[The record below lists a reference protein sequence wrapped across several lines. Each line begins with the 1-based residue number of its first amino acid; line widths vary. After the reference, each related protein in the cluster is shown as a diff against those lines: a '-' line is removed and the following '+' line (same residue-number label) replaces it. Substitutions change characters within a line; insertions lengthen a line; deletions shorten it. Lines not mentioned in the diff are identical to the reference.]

1 MIKKQFIAGVLAASL
16 FGFGGGVM
24 TAQAFDFGSVL
35 KLGGISYLVNQFG
48 GEINTFINKIFSQN
62 EVSTDYAT
70 KVVPILSMGTGG
82 YIGAVQVVG
91 PKAQVDKVKAVGQ
104 LEFKFSKIARI
115 KGLIPID
122 NINITNV
129 NRVEGVGVSAFFC
142 DDGGWA
148 NSSLASLFSAGTRN
162 VPPTTRWSRSSNPS
176 LCRGGGPSSGW
187 EGGAPT
193 LQYER
198 EQGAFFDG
206 SRLSVGRPFT
216 ISGRPQNR
224 VIEKS
229 IRPPV
234 PKGGL
239 GPHP

>member
-129 NRVEGVGVSAFFC
+129 NRVEGVGVSAVIDFKRKRKRPHRN
-142 DDGGWA
+142 DGII
-148 NSSLASLFSAGTRN
+148 
-162 VPPTTRWSRSSNPS
+162 
-176 LCRGGGPSSGW
+176 
-187 EGGAPT
+187 
-193 LQYER
+193 
-198 EQGAFFDG
+198 
-206 SRLSVGRPFT
+206 SVRPFSVMMGDGLT
-216 ISGRPQNR
+216 RHWQLFFLQGQETYPRQRDGRAAA
-224 VIEKS
+224 
-229 IRPPV
+229 IRPFAGAGNHQPGGKGV
-234 PKGGL
+234 PRHYNMSGSKEHFSMVQGS
-239 GPHP
+239 P

>member
-62 EVSTDYAT
+62 EVTTDYAT

-104 LEFKFSKIARI
+104 LEFKFSK

-122 NINITNV
+122 SINITNV
-129 NRVEGVGVSAFFC
+129 NRVEGVGVSA
-142 DDGGWA
+142 
-148 NSSLASLFSAGTRN
+148 
-162 VPPTTRWSRSSNPS
+162 
-176 LCRGGGPSSGW
+176 
-187 EGGAPT
+187 
-193 LQYER
+193 
-198 EQGAFFDG
+198 
-206 SRLSVGRPFT
+206 
-216 ISGRPQNR
+216 
-224 VIEKS
+224 VIDFK
-229 IRPPV
+229 
-234 PKGGL
+234 L
-239 GPHP
+239 

>member
-91 PKAQVDKVKAVGQ
+91 PKAQVDKVKAVA
-104 LEFKFSKIARI
+104 SHRI
-115 KGLIPID
+115 SSP
-122 NINITNV
+122 
-129 NRVEGVGVSAFFC
+129 FC
-142 DDGGWA
+142 RTRR
-148 NSSLASLFSAGTRN
+148 LFSIFILLFIHN
-162 VPPTTRWSRSSNPS
+162 
-176 LCRGGGPSSGW
+176 
-187 EGGAPT
+187 
-193 LQYER
+193 
-198 EQGAFFDG
+198 F
-206 SRLSVGRPFT
+206 
-216 ISGRPQNR
+216 
-224 VIEKS
+224 K
-229 IRPPV
+229 
-234 PKGGL
+234 
-239 GPHP
+239 

>member
-122 NINITNV
+122 NINITT
-129 NRVEGVGVSAFFC
+129 VSYTHLTLPT
-142 DDGGWA
+142 
-148 NSSLASLFSAGTRN
+148 NSL
-162 VPPTTRWSRSSNPS
+162 V
-176 LCRGGGPSSGW
+176 
-187 EGGAPT
+187 
-193 LQYER
+193 
-198 EQGAFFDG
+198 
-206 SRLSVGRPFT
+206 
-216 ISGRPQNR
+216 
-224 VIEKS
+224 
-229 IRPPV
+229 
-234 PKGGL
+234 
-239 GPHP
+239 